1 MVATSMH
8 NEEDLPMPV
17 DQLSESPWRNVR
29 NVLLINAAI
38 AVGITSLSLTVGRWH
53 GWEWFRDL
61 VLSNLVYANVI
72 GGLAALVIPPVA
84 IFTAMWRPVPRWAAY
99 LGALCAVGLAG
110 PLAASAALV
119 VFGFAG
125 PHSIWT
131 IYQRSVGLALLLVLV
146 IGLIAYWLERL
157 RYQAEAT
164 TRALRAQEL
173 KREHAEKL
181 AAEARL
187 SSLESRLQPHFL
199 FNTINSILAL
209 IRDDPPRAEA
219 MLERLARLL
228 RFALD
233 SQQRSLVPLTQE
245 LRLVEDYLEIER
257 ARFGD
262 RLHFDLQCDPAA
274 AAAEVP
280 AYAIQTLVENSMKYA
295 VASRLAG
302 GAIAVRVSRLPT
314 ALRLEVQDDGPGFSR
329 NDFRDGHGLDTL
341 EKRLSALYG
350 AEARLMI
357 DNGNG
362 ALVRIEV
369 PVTEMPSDA
378 RLSD

>member
-1 MVATSMH
+1 
-8 NEEDLPMPV
+8 MPT
-17 DQLSESPWRNVR
+17 DKISGSPWRNVW

-38 AVGITSLSLTVGRWH
+38 AAGITTLSLTVGRWN
-53 GWEWFRDL
+53 GWEWFREL
-61 VLSNLVYANVI
+61 VLLNLVYANVM

-84 IFTAMWRPVPRWAAY
+84 IFTAMWRPVRRWAAY
-99 LGALCAVGLAG
+99 LSALLAVGMAG

-119 VFGFAG
+119 LFGFAG
-125 PHSIWT
+125 PHSLWT
-131 IYQRSVGLALLLVLV
+131 IYRRSVGLALLLVIV
-146 IGLIAYWLERL
+146 IGLLAYWLERL

-164 TRALRAQEL
+164 SRALRAQEL
-173 KREHAEKL
+173 EREHAEKL

-209 IRDDPPRAEA
+209 IREDPPGAEA

-233 SQQRSLVPLTQE
+233 SQQRGLVSLDQE

-262 RLHFDLQCDPAA
+262 RLHFDLHCDPAA
-274 AAAEVP
+274 DPAEVP

-295 VASRLAG
+295 IAPRLAG
-302 GAIAVRVSRLPT
+302 GSIAVRVRRLPA
-314 ALRLEVQDDGPGFSR
+314 ALHLEVQDDGPGFSR
-329 NDFRDGHGLDTL
+329 DDLRDGHGLDTL

-350 AEARLMI
+350 TEARIVI
-357 DNGNG
+357 DNGSG
-362 ALVRIEV
+362 ALVRIAIPAPEL
-369 PVTEMPSDA
+369 PG
-378 RLSD
+378 